1 MALICGVDEAGRGPL
16 AGPVVAAAVILPL
29 DFPTHLLADS
39 KKLTPKKRKALEL
52 LIKERALCYSVTE
65 ISNTRIDEI
74 NILQATLEAMRL
86 AVEELQQSY
95 EIACAYIDGNKVPPL
110 SCKVEAVIKG
120 DQSVSEI
127 MAASILAKEER
138 DRIMTAYHH
147 QWPEYNFAQHK
158 GYPTQAHKEA
168 LRRYGPTPIHR
179 LSFQY

>member
-16 AGPVVAAAVILPL
+16 AGPVVAAAVILPS
-29 DFPTHLLADS
+29 DFPTHLLNDS

-52 LIKERALCYSVTE
+52 LIKERALCYSVKE

-95 EIACAYIDGNKVPPL
+95 EIACAYIDGNKIPPL
-110 SCKVEAVIKG
+110 SCNAEAVIKG

-138 DRIMTAYHH
+138 DRIMTMYHH
-147 QWPEYNFAQHK
+147 RWPEYNFAQHK
-158 GYPTQAHKEA
+158 GYPTKAHKEA
-168 LRRYGPTPIHR
+168 LRTYGPTPIHR